1 MTRSKALS
9 LNIRE
14 RLLRLDMSQRALAEA
29 VGLAPTALSARLRG
43 DRDFRFSELV
53 AVADV
58 LGVELKELVDFE
70 AETKEEQ
77 R

>member
-1 MTRSKALS
+1 MTRSKCLS

-14 RLLRLDMSQRALAEA
+14 RLVRLEMSQRSLAEA

-43 DRDFRFSELV
+43 DRDFRFSEL
-53 AVADV
+53 AAIADV
-58 LGVELKELVDFE
+58 LGVPLKELVDFE
-70 AETKEEQ
+70 IEEGQ